1 MARYQKHCVWWA
13 PCKFDKIIKIREVA
27 TNCCAWQIRHLTVTY
42 VGTLKMKNTNFCFFN
57 IILLF

>member
-42 VGTLKMKNTNFCFFN
+42 VGTLKMKK
-57 IILLF
+57 